1 MNRIARFV
9 VAALAIV
16 VGLHYL
22 LAFTHEGYAK
32 ATSFPLGKS
41 STTASPSTS
50 ESKDHRVLENVVST
64 PLNEGAHVDAF
75 PTSPQLANATFIILC
90 RNSDLASTIRS
101 VREIEDRFNHRYGY
115 PYVFL
120 NEVPFTTQ
128 FQERLG
134 NVVNK
139 KSKVEFGVIPH
150 EHWYQPD
157 HIDEDKAK
165 AGREKMQKD
174 NVIYGGSV
182 SYRNMCRFNSGFF
195 FRHPLVQKYR
205 WYWRIEPD
213 VHFHCDI
220 NHDPFRYM
228 EDHGKTYGFTITMYE
243 YEATIQTLWSTVKSF
258 MSKHPEYIAPDN
270 ALGFMEKEDGK
281 YNLCHFWSNFE
292 IADMD
297 FWRGEAY
304 TKFFEYLDEQGGFYY
319 ERWGDAPVHSIGA
332 AIFLNRTQIH
342 FFDEIGYEHNPYTH
356 CPKLG
361 TNWKDGRCSCDPA
374 KSFDYD
380 GYSCMAKWDKFMGLP
395 NN

>member
-1 MNRIARFV
+1 LSISILATANYTSKQRRSSAMNRIARFV

-50 ESKDHRVLENVVST
+50 ESKDDRVLENVVST
-64 PLNEGAHVDAF
+64 PLNEEAHVDAF

-195 FRHPLVQKYR
+195 FRHPLVSHS
-205 WYWRIEPD
+205 
-213 VHFHCDI
+213 VTCDG
-220 NHDPFRYM
+220 RYGILTASKRRSRST
-228 EDHGKTYGFTITMYE
+228 DGTGASNPTSTFTVTSTTTLSGTWKTTAKPTVRFLASLTLSKLVLGYSCDTDLASFVGFTITMYE

-281 YNLCHFWSNFE
+281 YNLCHCELS
-292 IADMD
+292 
-297 FWRGEAY
+297 Y
-304 TKFFEYLDEQGGFYY
+304 
-319 ERWGDAPVHSIGA
+319 APFPVALTYAFPVLS
-332 AIFLNRTQIH
+332 LVKLRNR
-342 FFDEIGYEHNPYTH
+342 
-356 CPKLG
+356 
-361 TNWKDGRCSCDPA
+361 
-374 KSFDYD
+374 
-380 GYSCMAKWDKFMGLP
+380 
-395 NN
+395 